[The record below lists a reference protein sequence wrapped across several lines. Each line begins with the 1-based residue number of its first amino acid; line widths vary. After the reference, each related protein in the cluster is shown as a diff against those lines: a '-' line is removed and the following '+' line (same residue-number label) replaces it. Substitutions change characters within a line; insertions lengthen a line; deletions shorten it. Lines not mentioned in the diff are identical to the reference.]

1 MTDFELEEVVDFA
14 DDLET
19 EMKHSQHLNEVTE
32 AELIQLNDQKAKYT
46 KARWVLVE
54 VARISQ
60 KKIKYE
66 LENITTKALRS
77 IFKRD
82 FELVLDMRYERNV
95 FECKLLIKEDGELYV
110 PKDDL
115 GGSLRD
121 VVGFVLRIVFWHI
134 QFPKSRNTV
143 ILDEPFKSVGKL
155 SMLAGTMLKE
165 ISRKLCLEGLQII
178 MLTHDD
184 ALAEIADVKY
194 VVERD
199 HAGSHVMLVKGDF
212 KLDSSETPK
221 TKQIKRI
228 RPS

>member
-1 MTDFELEEVVDFA
+1 MLDFELQEVVAFA
-14 DDLET
+14 DGLEI
-19 EMKHSQHLNEVTE
+19 EMNHNQHLNEGRE
-32 AELIQLNDQKAKYT
+32 AELIELRTKKAKYA

-77 IFKRD
+77 IFQRD
-82 FELVLDMRYERNV
+82 FSLVLDMRYERNT
-95 FECKLLIKEDGELYV
+95 FECKPLIKEDGELYV

-134 QFPKSRNTV
+134 EFPRSRNTV
-143 ILDEPFKSVGKL
+143 ILDEPFKSTGKL
-155 SMLAGTMLKE
+155 SMLAGTMLRE
-165 ISRKLCLEGLQII
+165 ISRKLCLEGLQVI

-212 KLDSSETPK
+212 RLDKPKRPK
-221 TKQIKRI
+221 TKQIERI

>member
-1 MTDFELEEVVDFA
+1 MPDFELEEVVDFA

-19 EMKHSQHLNEVTE
+19 EMKHSQHLNDVTE
-32 AELIQLNDQKAKYT
+32 RELIQLNTQKAKYT

-82 FELVLDMRYERNV
+82 FSLVLDMRYERNV
-95 FECKLLIKEDGELYV
+95 FECKPLIKEDGELYV

-134 QFPKSRNTV
+134 EFPRSRNTV

-178 MLTHDD
+178 MLTHDEV
-184 ALAEIADVKY
+184 LAEIADVKY
-194 VVERD
+194 LVERD
-199 HAGSHVMLVKGDF
+199 HTGSHVMLVKGDF
-212 KLDSSETPK
+212 PGLSPPK
-221 TKQIKRI
+221 TSKIKRV
-228 RPS
+228 RPR